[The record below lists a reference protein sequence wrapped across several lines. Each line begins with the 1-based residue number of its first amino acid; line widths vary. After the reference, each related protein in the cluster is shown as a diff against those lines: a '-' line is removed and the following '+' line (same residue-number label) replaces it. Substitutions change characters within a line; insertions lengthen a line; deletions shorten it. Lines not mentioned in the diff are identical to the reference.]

1 MQTIT
6 EEMQEEEEQSF
17 VFNTEVRQT
26 TGSFVYK
33 KLKSLPF
40 SEIEKL
46 VTENEDE
53 AGNQLSKENDED
65 ALNGRMSPERD

>member
-46 VTENEDE
+46 ETENE
-53 AGNQLSKENDED
+53 AGNQLS
-65 ALNGRMSPERD
+65 

>member
-1 MQTIT
+1 
-6 EEMQEEEEQSF
+6 
-17 VFNTEVRQT
+17 
-26 TGSFVYK
+26 VYK

-46 VTENEDE
+46 ETENEDE